1 MSLEPR
7 NLVALELLERV
18 LKSWW
23 TLVGGACIGLAAA
36 VAVLHVLP
44 KTYEA
49 TTKIFVAPQK
59 IPSQY
64 VTSTVTDDMATRL
77 SVLQEAVLSRSY
89 MLKLIEQTYGVQ
101 ENEEQV
107 DLLMLEIR
115 SKLRVKVTQPAN
127 LFELTY
133 RDSDPERAAKVVNIL
148 TDLYIKQNAQV
159 RATRAAETTETL
171 DEMAAE
177 AQERL
182 LEKEKQIADFKSEHL
197 YETSDYRDANLRLLD
212 TRQRDLEAK
221 ETALGTAQDRLQ
233 QLQAQQGLGVVSGP
247 TSLAQQEATLKT
259 ELAALRLRYS
269 EEHPDVKAKKR
280 ELELLLAGGGAPSEA
295 PADESGRTSPA
306 TSRASLD
313 IQSQERV
320 AERLAAEVQKT
331 RAELALYQRR
341 IEMTPHV
348 EQQLTELSKG
358 YGVLVKQYEDYRTK
372 AELAKGSQRIEDSQ
386 KGQQF
391 EVIDMAARPTLPVQP
406 LPPVIYG
413 LGLLCGLLVFVGPLV
428 ASTALRPVVCSQ
440 AGLEALWEVP
450 VLAAIPRIATRDTL
464 RAERIRSAQNWGLS
478 LLSAAVLASATMLLG

>member
-7 NLVALELLERV
+7 NLVALELVDRV

-23 TLVGGACIGLAAA
+23 TLVAGACLGLAAA
-36 VAVLHVLP
+36 LAALHVLP

-49 TTKIFVAPQK
+49 RTKIFVAPQK

-89 MLKLIEQTYGVQ
+89 MLKLIEQTYGEQ
-101 ENEEQV
+101 EDEEQV
-107 DLLMLEIR
+107 DLLIADIR
-115 SKLRVKVTQPAN
+115 SRLGVKVTQPAN

-133 RDSDPERAAKVVNIL
+133 RDSDPQRTAKVVNTL
-148 TDLYIKQNAQV
+148 TDLYIKQNVQV
-159 RATRAAETTETL
+159 RSTRAAETTETL
-171 DEMAAE
+171 DELAAE
-177 AQERL
+177 AQKRL

-233 QLQAQQGLGVVSGP
+233 QLRAQQGLGAGSGP
-247 TSLAQQEATLKT
+247 TSLAQQVATRES

-280 ELELLLAGGGAPSEA
+280 DLQMLLGANPSGEAGH
-295 PADESGRTSPA
+295 TSPA
-306 TSRASLD
+306 MSQASLD
-313 IQSQERV
+313 IQTQERV
-320 AERLAAEVQKT
+320 VQRLSGEAQKT
-331 RAELALYQRR
+331 RDELALYQRR

-358 YGVLVKQYEDYRTK
+358 YGVLLKQYEDYRTK
-372 AELAKGSQRIEDSQ
+372 AESAKGAQRMEDSQ

-391 EVIDMAARPTLPVQP
+391 EVIEMAAPPTLPVQP
-406 LPPVIYG
+406 LPLVVYG
-413 LGLLCGLLVFVGPLV
+413 MGLLVGLVVFVGPV
-428 ASTALRPVVCSQ
+428 VGAGALHPLVCSQ
-440 AGLEALWEVP
+440 AGLQALSEVP
-450 VLAAIPRIATRDTL
+450 VLAAIPRIPTRDAVRAGRL
-464 RAERIRSAQNWGLS
+464 RRAQNWGLS
-478 LLSAAVLASATMLLG
+478 LLSAVVLASATMFLG